1 YHYEDEDRQPPTFCS
16 LLSIALR
23 GNLRVS
29 CSLPAALP
37 REAPYIEGVAS
48 AYSLGEWVTA
58 NCTSDKSS
66 PPAQLSWY
74 INGAKAE
81 QWLLDQ
87 MPLAADGD
95 FTKTTVSVAAWLQTR
110 APRTHTVDERGLHTS
125 SLGLRFVAERR
136 FFQGSPARC
145 PVEAIDLV
153 SKGKCSGVFEKN
165 VFKFQK
171 NDYFVLKLYIIL

>member
-95 FTKTTVSVAAWLQTR
+95 FTKTTVS
-110 APRTHTVDERGLHTS
+110 
-125 SLGLRFVAERR
+125 
-136 FFQGSPARC
+136 C